1 MIKCHFIKTLL
12 LLDNILHTW
21 DFFNLDLWWVL
32 QGKGVVVDSSLY
44 PLIILLNLIFDNFVS
59 DELFIHFHWLIKLSL
74 YLLYNLF
81 HSLSVLNWND
91 LTVVTWWLF
100 WVDAIHWVVFQSFFV
115 FSNTV
120 FSIVICLGCVI
131 CSGVSAR
138 SCC

>member
-1 MIKCHFIKTLL
+1 MIKCHFIEKLL

-21 DFFNLDLWWVL
+21 DFFNLFLWWVL
-32 QGKGVVVDSSLY
+32 QGKGVMVDSSLY
-44 PLIILLNLIFDNFVS
+44 PFIILLNLIFNFFVF
-59 DELFIHFHWLIKLSL
+59 DELFVHFHRLIKLSL

-81 HSLSVLNWND
+81 HSLSVLNWNN

-100 WVDAIHWVVFQSFFV
+100 WVDAIHWVVSQSFFV